1 MVELTNPLMG
11 LLALPGLFD
20 PWHWALAVDRV
31 RFVGDPVAI
40 VIATSRAVAEDG
52 CELIDVEY
60 EAIDPVTSV
69 EQALDPSRPNI
80 WSKAQGNVMYENVDT
95 HGDIEASFGRAD
107 AVVRVRFDQHRQAN
121 QPIET
126 RGCIAEVDPTTCDL
140 TFHAAHQSAHF
151 LRWALGLWSH
161 RQSTRTSM
169 RELLRR
175 RSQIKNVV
183 DGTRAFVRANPS
195 VLRDTRPLLP
205 VLIKQALRDPRRFQH
220 LGRSLLGLLARDV
233 AHLPHVVV
241 GDIGGSFGA
250 KSTVL
255 REEIAVCAA
264 ANHFG
269 RSVKWIED
277 RNEHLVAGG
286 QARDESIEVEA
297 AVLGDGT
304 LLGLRAHLRMDGGA
318 YPAIPYGAP
327 MFARM
332 IKTMIPGPYRLPA
345 IEFRT
350 TLTFSN
356 KATYVAYRGPWAA
369 ETWVRERLLD
379 VIARQLDVG
388 RDEVRR
394 RNLLREEDLPTVMV
408 TGPKLDVRMSARA
421 TFERAM
427 ELAEFDRWEECKRA
441 GRQSGKRLGLGFATY
456 IEAAPGPPGYLDSVA
471 PGFAA
476 LVGTEPASAVL
487 TNEGSITIHT
497 SQVPHGQGHETTLS
511 QLAADELGVGLD
523 DIRIRYG
530 NTRHAP
536 FSLVGTGGSRSAA
549 MAGGAVAL
557 AARSLR
563 AEIVK
568 IAAELLEAA
577 PEDIVVEGGR
587 VHVAGVPSAQYRLA
601 DVAAA
606 ATRQRSTGFTGTR
619 SNEAIR
625 VSGGWSGGEGGWAQA
640 THVCWVE
647 VDIDTGLVRIPRY
660 IVVEDC
666 GEVINPAIVDGQIR
680 GGVAQ
685 GVGAVL
691 YEKTCYDEAGQIQSG
706 TFMDYLLPTVCEIPD
721 IEIHHIETPSTIAFN
736 YRGVGEGGMIGAPA
750 AITNA
755 IEDALSDL
763 GVRITEQHLP
773 PSRILE
779 LAHVIRSTRRT
790 AGAR

>member
-11 LLALPGLFD
+11 MLALPGLYD

-31 RFVGDPVAI
+31 RFVGDPIAI
-40 VIATSRAVAEDG
+40 VVATSRAVAEDA

-60 EAIDPVTSV
+60 QAIDPVTSV

-80 WSKAQGNVMYENVDT
+80 WPKAHGNVMYENVDT
-95 HGDIEASFGRAD
+95 HGAVDASFARAD
-107 AVVRVRFDQHRQAN
+107 TVVKARFDQHRQAN

-126 RGCIAEVDPTTCDL
+126 RGCIAEIDPATGDL

-161 RQSTRTSM
+161 RQTTRSSL

-175 RSQIKNVV
+175 RSQIKKVV
-183 DGTRAFVRANPS
+183 DGTRDFLRANPS
-195 VLRDTRPLLP
+195 VLHDTRPLLP
-205 VLIKQALRDPRRFQH
+205 VLVKQALRDPRRFQH

-233 AHLPHVVV
+233 AHLPHVVI

-255 REEIAVCAA
+255 REDIAVCAA
-264 ANHFG
+264 ANQFR
-269 RSVKWIED
+269 RSVKWVED
-277 RNEHLVAGG
+277 RNEHLIAGG

-297 AVLGDGT
+297 AVLEDGT
-304 LLGLRAHLRMDGGA
+304 LLGLRAHLRMDAGA

-332 IKTMIPGPYRLPA
+332 IKTLIPGPYRLPA

-379 VIARQLDVG
+379 VIARQLNLG

-394 RNLLREEDLPTVMV
+394 RNMVSEEDLPTRMV
-408 TGPKLDVRMSARA
+408 TGPVLDVRMSAKA

-427 ELAEFDRWEECKRA
+427 ELAEVDRWEEHKRA
-441 GRQSGKRLGLGFATY
+441 GQQSGKRVGLGFATY

-487 TNEGSITIHT
+487 ARDGSITIHT

-511 QLAADELGVGLD
+511 QVAADELGVGLD
-523 DIRIRYG
+523 DVRIRYG

-563 AEIVK
+563 DEIVK
-568 IAAELLEAA
+568 LGAELLEAA
-577 PEDIVVEGGR
+577 PEDIVVEDGR
-587 VHVAGVPSAQYRLA
+587 VHVAGVPSAYRTLA
-601 DVAAA
+601 DVAVES
-606 ATRQRSTGFTGTR
+606 TRQRSTIAGFTGAQ
-619 SNEAIR
+619 SSEAIR
-625 VSGGWSGGEGGWAQA
+625 VSSGWSGGEGGWAQA

-647 VDIDTGLVRIPRY
+647 VDLDTGLVRIPRY
-660 IVVEDC
+660 LVVEDC
-666 GEVINPAIVDGQIR
+666 GEVINPAIVEGQIR

-691 YEKTCYDEAGQIQSG
+691 YEKTCYDENGQIQSG
-706 TFMDYLLPTVCEIPD
+706 TFMDYLLPTMCEIPD
-721 IEIHHIETPSTIAFN
+721 IEIHHIETASDIAFN
-736 YRGVGEGGMIGAPA
+736 HRGVGEGGMIGAPA

-763 GVRITEQHLP
+763 GVRITEQYLP

-779 LAHVIRSTRRT
+779 LAGVIKST
-790 AGAR
+790 